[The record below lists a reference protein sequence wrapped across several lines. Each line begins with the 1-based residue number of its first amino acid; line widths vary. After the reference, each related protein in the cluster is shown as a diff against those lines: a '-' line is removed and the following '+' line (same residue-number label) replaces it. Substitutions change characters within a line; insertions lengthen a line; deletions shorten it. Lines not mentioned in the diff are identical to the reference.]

1 MNEVK
6 SRILIDNV
14 QDKHEFCDKLRG
26 VVNRAIEATL
36 VYESF
41 GKPAEVSVVITDDEH
56 IRELNNEYRG
66 IDKPTDVLSFPLLD
80 LELAASGTV
89 ALGDVVI
96 SLERAVA
103 QAEEFGHS
111 VEREVGFLTA
121 HSVLH
126 LLGYD
131 HETDDAADED
141 MRRRQREIME
151 RVGE

>member
-1 MNEVK
+1 MNEIK
-6 SRILIDNV
+6 NRILIDNV
-14 QDKHEFCDKLRG
+14 QDKHEFCDKLRS
-26 VVNRAIEATL
+26 VVKKAIEATL
-36 VYESF
+36 TYENF

-56 IRELNNEYRG
+56 IRELNNEYRNM
-66 IDKPTDVLSFPLLD
+66 DKPTDVLSFPLLD
-80 LELAASGTV
+80 LELAASGIV

-131 HETDDAADED
+131 HETDDGADED

-151 RVGE
+151 GVEG